1 MLCQVGF
8 SHFRFLPHTKKTVI
22 CLGTGR
28 LWVTLSR
35 VWSTLSLPLTR
46 CWSCSSSSSSSLPCS
61 ACRSLAA
68 ASRTRSPAPPLTA
81 SASPASPSSR
91 FRVCRPA
98 WDFVFP
104 AFIFVCFFLLFF
116 PFVFDFMCFLSE
128 YDGDLG
134 QIHYASFGLRVQS
147 CMGFCVP
154 YFSLCSFIF
163 FIDFYPRNFC

>member
-8 SHFRFLPHTKKTVI
+8 SGCASFQISTRTVF

-68 ASRTRSPAPPLTA
+68 ASRTRSPGQPLTA

-98 WDFVFP
+98 W
-104 AFIFVCFFLLFF
+104 
-116 PFVFDFMCFLSE
+116 
-128 YDGDLG
+128 
-134 QIHYASFGLRVQS
+134 
-147 CMGFCVP
+147 
-154 YFSLCSFIF
+154 SLCSLALFLF
-163 FIDFYPRNFC
+163 ASFCSFSLVCVLTGFNFD